1 MNAAWL
7 SVIGIGEDGVN
18 GLSHDARMALD
29 QADVVIGGE
38 RHHELVPELKPER
51 VVWPSPFSKAIELI
65 SGFRGRKTAILVSGD
80 PLWFSAG
87 SLIQRRI
94 PADEIRYYPQ
104 LSSFQWAAARMG
116 WSLAD
121 LETVTV
127 HGRPAEQI
135 IPHFAPGARLLVL
148 TADASSPGEVARLL
162 VRRGFPASRMVALA
176 ALGGPREKRFDGV
189 AADWAEN
196 DPGVPDF
203 HLLAVECV
211 ADPQAEEFSRTGGLP
226 DHAFRHDGQLT
237 KRVVRAATLSA
248 LQPYPNAHLWDIGA
262 GCGSIG
268 IEWIRA
274 AREASCSAVEE
285 NVERLEMMSFNA
297 LELGAPRL
305 KVIAG
310 SAPDA
315 LAGLPE
321 PDAVFIGGGLTDKG
335 VFDTAWQALKPGRRL
350 VANAVTIE
358 SEGMLFS
365 LYEKFGGSL
374 ERISVSEVNQIGR
387 YHAMRPGMA
396 VTQWTVVKR

>member
-1 MNAAWL
+1 MSTVWL
-7 SVIGIGEDGVN
+7 SVIGVGEDGVN
-18 GLSHDARMALD
+18 GLSRDARVALD
-29 QADVVIGGE
+29 EADVVIGGE
-38 RHHELVPELKPER
+38 RHHELVPELKSER
-51 VVWPSPFSKAIELI
+51 VVWPSPFSKAIELVTK
-65 SGFRGRKTAILVSGD
+65 FRGSKTAILVSGD

-87 SLIQRRI
+87 SLIQRHV
-94 PADEIRYYPQ
+94 PADEIRYFPQ

-121 LETVTV
+121 VETVTV

-135 IPHFAPGARLLVL
+135 IPHFAPGVRLLVL
-148 TADASSPGEVARLL
+148 TADASSPSAVAQLL

-211 ADPQAEEFSRTGGLP
+211 ADPQAEAFSRIGGLP

-248 LQPYPNAHLWDIGA
+248 LQPFPHAHLWDIGA

-268 IEWIRA
+268 IEWMRA
-274 AREASCSAVEE
+274 AREATCSAIEE
-285 NVERLEMMSFNA
+285 NVERMEMMSFNA

-305 KVIAG
+305 RIIAG

-315 LAGLPE
+315 LEGLPE
-321 PDAVFIGGGLTDKG
+321 PDAVFIGGGLTDEG

-350 VANAVTIE
+350 VANAVTLE
-358 SEGMLFS
+358 SESKLFS
-365 LYEKFGGSL
+365 LYEKFGGTL
-374 ERISVSEVNQIGR
+374 DRIFSSDAVQIGR

-396 VTQWTVVKR
+396 VTQWAVVKR